1 MDFWGTILVL
11 VRRWYVA
18 LPAFLLAVGGAYFAY
33 STIPTTYTTT
43 AVLLLTAPTSGG
55 VVPADPGRPIA
66 RVNPLL
72 NFDHGLDVA
81 ASMLISAMST
91 PDMVAELG
99 TAEGDTKYS
108 VTNGTNNLESLATGP
123 LVFVEGESRSP
134 EAATAITLKVI
145 ERVEVE
151 LDLRQ
156 RQVQAPRETYI
167 TMSAAVPPTT
177 PVAQQGRKLRSAA
190 AALGLGV
197 IAALCASFAAES
209 LPGSVRSR
217 LTRRR
222 PPPDLVAEK
231 PPEKA
236 VEKTVEKAVEKAEA

>member
-1 MDFWGTILVL
+1 MDFWATILVL

-18 LPAFLLAVGGAYFAY
+18 LPAFLLAVGGAYLAY

-55 VVPADPGRPIA
+55 VVPADPGQPIA

-123 LVFVEGESRSP
+123 LVFVEGESRDP
-134 EAATAITLKVI
+134 EAATAITLTVMARL
-145 ERVEVE
+145 ERE
-151 LDLRQ
+151 LELRQ

-197 IAALCASFAAES
+197 IAALCAAFAAES
-209 LPGSVRSR
+209 LPHPVGSR
-217 LTRRR
+217 LMRRR
-222 PPPDLVAEK
+222 PPHDLVAAEK
-231 PPEKA
+231 VA
-236 VEKTVEKAVEKAEA
+236 EKAEA